1 MKSLRPC
8 ILTFLILFTAAAMP
22 ARAGVAVIN
31 GLSHETRLMPG
42 EEFRGKIEIQNTS
55 SRATTIKLSQADYW
69 FSHTG
74 ESRYDQPG
82 SSLRSNAPWILLE
95 DNFITLEAHEK
106 RDVEY
111 RMTAPQ
117 SDTLRGTYWS
127 VIMVEGMEP
136 PDTASYKK
144 GISVSTVTRYAIQI
158 ITHIEETGTS
168 DLQFLH
174 LSLEKQE
181 NTPRLSI
188 DISNTGERALRPETS
203 LELIDENGISQGI
216 LRLDR
221 KRIYPGTSAKFTFDL
236 PELPPGSYAGVIVAD
251 CDEDHIFGTNVT
263 VDL

>member
-1 MKSLRPC
+1 M
-8 ILTFLILFTAAAMP
+8 FTAFAMP
-22 ARAGVAVIN
+22 ARAGIAVIN

-42 EEFRGKIEIQNTS
+42 EECRGRIEIQNTS
-55 SRATTIKLSQADYW
+55 SRSTTIKLSQADYW

-82 SSLRSNAPWILLE
+82 SSLRSNAPWISLE

-106 RDVEY
+106 RNVEY
-111 RMTAPQ
+111 RVTVPH

-127 VIMVEGMEP
+127 VIMVEGMAP
-136 PDTASYKK
+136 PDTATHKK

-158 ITHIEETGTS
+158 ITHIGETGNS

-181 NTPRLSI
+181 KTPRLNI
-188 DISNTGERALRPETS
+188 DISNSGERALRPETS

-216 LRLDR
+216 LKLDR
-221 KRIYPGTSAKFTFDL
+221 KRIYPGTSARFTFDL
-236 PELPPGSYAGVIVAD
+236 PALPPGRYAGVLVAD
-251 CDEDHIFGTNVT
+251 CDEDLIFGTNVT